1 MRRPLLL
8 LFIISLIASLIYT
21 NINVYNKSYND
32 KDVTIYGIVKE
43 KREKEKYDEYKI
55 GNFLVRDYAKK
66 NNLIIGKR
74 LTVSGKLKSLD
85 NMIYEDFDYG
95 RYIKSMGYEGLL
107 YINSYKVLGENKI
120 YIYLG
125 KIKKY
130 ISNTNKYLYKDKSN
144 FINSIL
150 LGEKEFLSEEEKEM
164 FNRTGTS
171 HVIAIS
177 GLHTGIICSIIIL
190 LIGKIN
196 KIYKLLVLTIL
207 MVLYLIMIGFS
218 PSIIRSIAFILI
230 LYLSFFIDKR
240 RDSISS
246 LSLVGILLII
256 NNPYIIYNI
265 SFQLSFLSTLSIIY
279 FYGYIK
285 YKLKLSLILL
295 TVCANILILPIMYYN
310 FNGIAI
316 NSIISNL
323 IIVPLMS
330 VIIYLS
336 IISVILFN
344 VSIDISKT
352 IAYLAKIIINTIYFV
367 LEKLSDFSFSYIE
380 IENPNFYF
388 VIIYYILIFLYMF
401 YKELK
406 VIKEQSNELQGYNK

>member
-66 NNLIIGKR
+66 NNLIIGKK
-74 LTVSGKLKSLD
+74 LSVSGKLKSLD
-85 NMIYEDFDYG
+85 SMIYEDFDYG

-190 LIGKIN
+190 LIGNIN
-196 KIYKLLVLTIL
+196 KIYKLLILSVLMI
-207 MVLYLIMIGFS
+207 LYLIMVGFS
-218 PSIIRSIAFILI
+218 PSIIRSIAFIVI
-230 LYLSFFIDKR
+230 LYLAFFIDKR

-265 SFQLSFLSTLSIIY
+265 SFQLSFLSTLSI
-279 FYGYIK
+279 YI
-285 YKLKLSLILL
+285 S
-295 TVCANILILPIMYYN
+295 M
-310 FNGIAI
+310 
-316 NSIISNL
+316 
-323 IIVPLMS
+323 
-330 VIIYLS
+330 VI
-336 IISVILFN
+336 
-344 VSIDISKT
+344 
-352 IAYLAKIIINTIYFV
+352 
-367 LEKLSDFSFSYIE
+367 
-380 IENPNFYF
+380 
-388 VIIYYILIFLYMF
+388 
-401 YKELK
+401 
-406 VIKEQSNELQGYNK
+406 